1 MIYNIGQASS
11 STSLGPWIPLSFLS
25 VQRSHERIGPLG
37 LEVGTGGYETFEYF
51 TTRGDR
57 GYWSAPFE
65 WSHRFAETIIGA
77 TVTEK
82 LARIREVLGPTMID
96 LAALLR
102 VSRQAVY
109 DWQVGKKI
117 TVENLQRVEGLA
129 KAADALAVEG
139 LRGTSS
145 ALRRPIKS
153 GKTFFQLVKSG
164 APPEDAARSLIR
176 MLRDEA
182 DQRKALQKRLASRK
196 RRPSREIFEDFGVPM
211 LNEEER

>member
-1 MIYNIGQASS
+1 MTYRIGQSSS
-11 STSLGPWIPLSFLS
+11 STSPGAWIPLFFFS
-25 VQRSHERIGPLG
+25 VQPPPERVGPLG

-65 WSHRFAETIIGA
+65 WLHRFAEAIIGT

-82 LARIREVLGPTMID
+82 LARIREVLVPTMTD

-109 DWQVGKKI
+109 DWQVGKEI
-117 TVENLQRVEGLA
+117 TAENLHRVEGLA
-129 KAADALAVEG
+129 KAADVLAVEG

-145 ALRRPIKS
+145 ALRRPVKG
-153 GKTFFQLVKSG
+153 GKTFFQLVKQG
-164 APPEDAARSLIR
+164 ASAEDAARSLVR
-176 MLRDEA
+176 MLRVEA
-182 DQRKALQKRLASRK
+182 DQREAVQKRLVGRK
-196 RRPSREIFEDFGVPM
+196 RRPSREIFEDFGVPT

>member
-1 MIYNIGQASS
+1 MTYRIGQSSS
-11 STSLGPWIPLSFLS
+11 STSPGAWIPLFFFS
-25 VQRSHERIGPLG
+25 VQPPPERVGPLG

-65 WSHRFAETIIGA
+65 WLHRFAEAIIGT

-82 LARIREVLGPTMID
+82 LARIREVLVPTMTD

-109 DWQVGKKI
+109 DWQVGKEI
-117 TVENLQRVEGLA
+117 TAENLHRVERLA
-129 KAADALAVEG
+129 KAADVLAVEG

-145 ALRRPIKS
+145 ALRRPVKG
-153 GKTFFQLVKSG
+153 GKTFFQLVKQG
-164 APPEDAARSLIR
+164 ASAEDAARSLVR
-176 MLRDEA
+176 MLRVEA
-182 DQRKALQKRLASRK
+182 DQREAVQKRLVGRK
-196 RRPSREIFEDFGVPM
+196 RRPSREIFEDFGVPT

>member
-1 MIYNIGQASS
+1 MNYKIAQPSS
-11 STSLGPWIPLSFLS
+11 STSLDAWIPLSLP
-25 VQRSHERIGPLG
+25 VQTPPRRIGPRG

-65 WSHRFAETIIGA
+65 WLHRFAEAIIGA

-82 LARIREVLGPTMID
+82 LVRIREVLGPTVTD

-109 DWQVGKKI
+109 DWQEGKAI
-117 TVENLQRVEGLA
+117 TTENMERVEGLA
-129 KAADALAVEG
+129 KAADVLAVEG
-139 LRGTSS
+139 LRGSSS
-145 ALRRPIKS
+145 ALRRPIKN
-153 GKTFFQLVKSG
+153 GRTFFQLVKQGSS
-164 APPEDAARSLIR
+164 AEDAARSLVR
-176 MLRDEA
+176 MLRVEA
-182 DQRKALQKRLASRK
+182 NQREALQKRLAGRK
-196 RRPSREIFEDFGVPM
+196 HRPSREIFEDFGVPT